1 MGGKQSTLWF
11 QFRNGLK
18 ANDFGSHTE
27 NQDYVDSIENQADI
41 ADMFIKQ
48 IKDENQEGLEIMSQ
62 AYQSYYGTGAAV
74 TAEYFFSTIF
84 VGATMFLAY
93 LQFKIVKNHMIAKKY
108 I

>member
-1 MGGKQSTLWF
+1 M
-11 QFRNGLK
+11 K

-93 LQFKIVKNHMIAKKY
+93 MQFKIVKNHMIAKKY
-108 I
+108 IWGWAFDIQGLPNK